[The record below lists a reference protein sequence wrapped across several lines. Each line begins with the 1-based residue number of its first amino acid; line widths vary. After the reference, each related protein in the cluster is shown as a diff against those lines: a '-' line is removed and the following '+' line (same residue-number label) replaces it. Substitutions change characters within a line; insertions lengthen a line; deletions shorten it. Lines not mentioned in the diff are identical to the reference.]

1 MPQIRGRKVKD
12 ILTFDDKIVSKIK
25 DLRSVAYNRYDISE
39 KIKQDD
45 DIEINPTKIY
55 RLLVKLG
62 LNRLN
67 SRAKEEKKKIIKEFA
82 GEMGHIDCH
91 YLPQDIVKGMN
102 KQKLYL
108 VGLVDDYS
116 RLCWVEVVKPPKI
129 TGYNV
134 CYDEYVGA
142 F

>member
-1 MPQIRGRKVKD
+1 M
-12 ILTFDDKIVSKIK
+12 
-25 DLRSVAYNRYDISE
+25 
-39 KIKQDD
+39 
-45 DIEINPTKIY
+45 
-55 RLLVKLG
+55 KLG

-82 GEMGHIDCH
+82 GEMGHIECH
-91 YLPQDIVKGMN
+91 YLPQGIVKGMN

-129 TGYNV
+129 TGDNV

>member
-129 TGYNV
+129 TG
-134 CYDEYVGA
+134 
-142 F
+142 